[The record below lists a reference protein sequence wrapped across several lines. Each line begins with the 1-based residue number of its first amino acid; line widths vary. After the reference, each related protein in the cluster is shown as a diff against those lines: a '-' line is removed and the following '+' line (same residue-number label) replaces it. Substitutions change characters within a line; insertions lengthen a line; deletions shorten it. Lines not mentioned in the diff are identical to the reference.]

1 MIGAQMYGSEPYV
14 VHLDEVAA
22 LAEPYGTA
30 AKVVAY
36 LHDTVEDTQ
45 TRSKEEVFA
54 DIISKFGKNVAGA
67 VLGLSDEPGET
78 RKERKAKTYE
88 RMSKIPIDDIWGRV
102 ILIVKAA
109 DRLAN
114 ARRCVKDQSPLLK
127 MYRKEQAQFRAA
139 VYRSGVNDELM
150 TEIDKLLA

>member
-1 MIGAQMYGSEPYV
+1 
-14 VHLDEVAA
+14 
-22 LAEPYGTA
+22 
-30 AKVVAY
+30 
-36 LHDTVEDTQ
+36 
-45 TRSKEEVFA
+45 
-54 DIISKFGKNVAGA
+54 
-67 VLGLSDEPGET
+67 
-78 RKERKAKTYE
+78 
-88 RMSKIPIDDIWGRV
+88 MSKIPIDDIWGRV